1 MKDSNDTLNDG
12 IDNNNPIDVDIA
24 NVEKEMSIW
33 TKVAGG
39 PKKGRIYG
47 FGSEVPKVSTHI
59 SSVESHVSSNQ
70 VSDID
75 GNASNN
81 METIHQKLEQE
92 RQERQQ
98 LENKVHVL
106 EGLVQELRETRTR
119 MPPSHEDHQE
129 S

>member
-1 MKDSNDTLNDG
+1 MKDSNDILNDG

-75 GNASNN
+75 ENASNN
-81 METIHQKLEQE
+81 METLHQKLE
-92 RQERQQ
+92 QERQQ

-119 MPPSHEDHQE
+119 MPHSHEDHQE